1 MKTRSVVLLLFIM
14 LTASTWAQGGAP
26 VGVVD
31 VDSAFARVLP
41 DFDAEPTASLFENE
55 RVEIVGRNLDGQWF
69 LVRRPARLNTLGWM
83 YYELLEVDD
92 AFRPEHLP
100 LADITTGVV
109 GPTPLT
115 EPTPF
120 GAYLLGQLT
129 LRDSPTRTGQRLS
142 RIPALRTVPILE
154 RNRDGSWLKVNYFG
168 YEGWISGFSVRRL
181 PNLLDIPEAVGIP
194 LPESRP
200 VVVIP
205 IELQQAQIDRLRQ
218 FATDRR
224 DYAYALELF
233 WWAVFRGE
241 IMPCSAPPEVADYP
255 YSTQDL
261 IELPELGRY
270 MPQLNEG
277 TDYLNE
283 SRSALLVCGVV
294 RPDDVYTAR
303 NSAINAKVI
312 YDATLERLDIL
323 EDEINQRRPRSTATP
338 PPPP

>member
-1 MKTRSVVLLLFIM
+1 MKTIAVTLLLAV
-14 LTASTWAQGGAP
+14 LTISIWAQDDAP

-41 DFDAEPTASLFENE
+41 DFDAEPTASLFEDE

-83 YYELLEVDD
+83 FHEILDYDDEL
-92 AFRPEHLP
+92 RPENLP

-115 EPTPF
+115 EATPF
-120 GAYLLGQLT
+120 GAYLLGELN
-129 LRDSPTRTGQRLS
+129 LRDSPTRTGQRL
-142 RIPALRTVPILE
+142 RTIPALRTIPILE

-181 PNLLDIPEAVGIP
+181 PNLMDIPEAVGIP
-194 LPESRP
+194 LPESLT
-200 VVVIP
+200 VVIIP

-218 FATDRR
+218 FASDRR
-224 DYAYALELF
+224 AYAYNLELF
-233 WWAVFRGE
+233 WWSVFRGE
-241 IMPCSAPPEVADYP
+241 IMPCSAPPEVANYP

-277 TDYLNE
+277 TEYLTA

-294 RPDDVYTAR
+294 RPDDVYSAR

-323 EDEINQRRPRSTATP
+323 ENEINQRRPRSTATP
-338 PPPP
+338 TTP